1 MNSRR
6 LLGDFRNR
14 WRSNIVGVTVV
25 VVVSGLGIFKLL
37 QVFGFAG

>member
-6 LLGDFRNR
+6 LLGDFRNG

-37 QVFGFAG
+37 QVFGFVG